1 MPETLT
7 LKPQRLDGA
16 WPLVLRSAPS
26 HPAEVGVELQ
36 VLYSQEG
43 GHPGA
48 RVGSG
53 AGSCSPVAP
62 QPRCKAPDPSA
73 AGFRPGICTAV

>member
-1 MPETLT
+1 MPETPM
-7 LKPQRLDGA
+7 LKSQRLDGT

-26 HPAEVGVELQ
+26 HPAEVAVELQ

-43 GHPGA
+43 DHPGA

-53 AGSCSPVAP
+53 AGRCSPASP
-62 QPRCKAPDPSA
+62 QP
-73 AGFRPGICTAV
+73 